1 MGSKVSQ
8 IIDESSESIRNNN
21 NSSIPISSFPQRQNY
36 LLDDDENYELF
47 TIVWLD
53 QISNTNSLDSLRTKT
68 LLKQINNN
76 DNCFF
81 YNDINL
87 FLDDIN
93 EKIKFENKILLV
105 VSGSF
110 AERILS
116 ISTKLDATIS
126 TIIIFCNDSTKY
138 KKYLNKYNVTDICSD
153 HDSLK
158 NSIQRELPSLK
169 FNLFENQPFKTTR
182 LLTTKSFSSSIQ
194 DYNNTSAFFSYIL
207 FIELLKKIPQNEQ
220 AKQIMLNKCKDYYR
234 RDKNELEKIEKFRQN
249 YSSSNA
255 IDWYTRDSF
264 IYKLVNKAFRTEDT
278 ALWYLFRFFIVDLCT
293 QIEQVHQAQQIK
305 NSYTVYRGQ
314 ARMTNKE
321 FDNIKSNIGSLI
333 STNGF
338 LSTSKSL
345 DIALQFIAGATD
357 CQDFKVVLF
366 QIEIPSDKIQ
376 NTIFVDVEQYLNG
389 TDEKEILFNIGS
401 VFIIENVERD
411 EQRNFWRIQMSATDQ
426 GTFEIK
432 QRIDFI
438 IKEFQSFNINLLFG
452 RLLID
457 MHQYV
462 KAEAYFRMILQELP
476 NDHQDLPS
484 IHDYIGNINMCTSNY
499 EKSMISFNIA
509 YDLKCK
515 RFPSN
520 HPELAVTL
528 NNFGNYYKAIGNM
541 NKALKYYNK
550 ALKCQNDPLNN
561 AITILNIGTMHMK
574 NGHYRQAE
582 DFCLQSRDS
591 LQQIEPCPYAEIIV
605 CQGILGEI
613 LFLQQAYIE
622 AENFYLTAFELSKKH
637 LYIGHIHLIH
647 SIEALADLYEK
658 LDGNN
663 KRALKFCFEQ
673 LSMHKEYLFDE
684 NHVSIAFIQMKI
696 GQLLN
701 DKSYYEKALT
711 IFEKNLHQHYE
722 STSNCLIILAKFY
735 QNEQALSLYSK
746 ANEIQRKIYPSK
758 HSSILNSQQ
767 MINNLT
773 KYKTH
778 LPIKKINLQNHSLN
792 VDLQQLSESQ
802 IDDNVLSPSN
812 TFIDEF
818 SSDENKFVG
827 HFQTF
832 DSDHNEK
839 NAHTNLIEENFME
852 KDEFK
857 EQKSKVIDIKHNPIS
872 CNRFLEKTNVINE
885 DIILSRFEKFK

>member
-1 MGSKVSQ
+1 
-8 IIDESSESIRNNN
+8 
-21 NSSIPISSFPQRQNY
+21 
-36 LLDDDENYELF
+36 
-47 TIVWLD
+47 
-53 QISNTNSLDSLRTKT
+53 
-68 LLKQINNN
+68 
-76 DNCFF
+76 
-81 YNDINL
+81 
-87 FLDDIN
+87 
-93 EKIKFENKILLV
+93 
-105 VSGSF
+105 
-110 AERILS
+110 
-116 ISTKLDATIS
+116 
-126 TIIIFCNDSTKY
+126 
-138 KKYLNKYNVTDICSD
+138 
-153 HDSLK
+153 
-158 NSIQRELPSLK
+158 
-169 FNLFENQPFKTTR
+169 
-182 LLTTKSFSSSIQ
+182 
-194 DYNNTSAFFSYIL
+194 
-207 FIELLKKIPQNEQ
+207 
-220 AKQIMLNKCKDYYR
+220 
-234 RDKNELEKIEKFRQN
+234 
-249 YSSSNA
+249 
-255 IDWYTRDSF
+255 
-264 IYKLVNKAFRTEDT
+264 
-278 ALWYLFRFFIVDLCT
+278 
-293 QIEQVHQAQQIK
+293 
-305 NSYTVYRGQ
+305 
-314 ARMTNKE
+314 
-321 FDNIKSNIGSLI
+321 
-333 STNGF
+333 
-338 LSTSKSL
+338 
-345 DIALQFIAGATD
+345 
-357 CQDFKVVLF
+357 
-366 QIEIPSDKIQ
+366 
-376 NTIFVDVEQYLNG
+376 
-389 TDEKEILFNIGS
+389 
-401 VFIIENVERD
+401 
-411 EQRNFWRIQMSATDQ
+411 
-426 GTFEIK
+426 
-432 QRIDFI
+432 
-438 IKEFQSFNINLLFG
+438 
-452 RLLID
+452 
-457 MHQYV
+457 
-462 KAEAYFRMILQELP
+462 
-476 NDHQDLPS
+476 
-484 IHDYIGNINMCTSNY
+484 
-499 EKSMISFNIA
+499 
-509 YDLKCK
+509 
-515 RFPSN
+515 
-520 HPELAVTL
+520 
-528 NNFGNYYKAIGNM
+528 M